1 MGAEGAVQI
10 LHRRADATSQ
20 AQLASEYRTEYLNPY
35 RAAERGFVDDVIDPT
50 DTRRA
55 VAAALRLLDGK
66 RERLARRKHGN
77 GPL

>member
-1 MGAEGAVQI
+1 MQI
-10 LHRRADATSQ
+10 LHRRADLATQ
-20 AQLASEYRTEYLNPY
+20 AQLAADYRVEYLNPY
-35 RAAERGFVDDVIDPT
+35 LAAERGFVDEVIDPA